1 MLPMINMP
9 EPMQEAVPAFG
20 TGGLA
25 ATCSTTECCC
35 CTVLAMTSGAFA
47 AAFLSF
53 SGALLLK
60 NMSTSAA
67 GMQCRKSLRLSCR
80 DQPQT
85 EGSQVRMPFE
95 NRTAQTRTATT
106 MEPTIASHS
115 VSGPVSGFSFP
126 HDSPIAPPLR
136 PKVCHPPV
144 PRLFVKKN
152 WDNCG
157 AWGPKLLKKSSS
169 VAFQSQECSEARR
182 SKDIKRLQRL
192 RCCARRKRQ
201 RSRRAAEQRDE
212 LAPM

>member
-1 MLPMINMP
+1 MLPMIDMP

-35 CTVLAMTSGAFA
+35 CTVLAMTPGAFA

-95 NRTAQTRTATT
+95 NRTAQTRAT

-115 VSGPVSGFSFP
+115 VYGAVSGISFP
-126 HDSPIAPPLR
+126 DDSRIALPLR
-136 PKVCHPPV
+136 P
-144 PRLFVKKN
+144 
-152 WDNCG
+152 
-157 AWGPKLLKKSSS
+157 
-169 VAFQSQECSEARR
+169 
-182 SKDIKRLQRL
+182 
-192 RCCARRKRQ
+192 
-201 RSRRAAEQRDE
+201 
-212 LAPM
+212 